1 MGGAGCSAL
10 YPLPAAAPVLR
21 PARAACPGPWL
32 PACDSG
38 WVSRGP
44 SVPVSL
50 GSVGQGVL
58 WVDLRLGGAPSVPSA
73 SPLERGSFGERAL
86 FLLCRSLP
94 AGPVPPALFCFL
106 LFLFSFSP
114 TRFWASL
121 SFEEGGV
128 LSEFRRCSDWPSGS
142 VDYSMNLLTRYLCF
156 LGMGPSVSSS
166 DGWTSVD
173 SSRFSPL
180 RKDFK
185 RREDSQ
191 KSTISSRTAAVF
203 ELPIRSGR
211 NTPHPHLKPPSPP
224 PQPPAP
230 PSSPALGAV
239 VGHGGM
245 LAGWSLVGVGV
256 VEETGKQTTVAR
268 G

>member
-1 MGGAGCSAL
+1 MGLTVFILSFLASGLCLSAFK
-10 YPLPAAAPVLR
+10 R
-21 PARAACPGPWL
+21 
-32 PACDSG
+32 
-38 WVSRGP
+38 
-44 SVPVSL
+44 
-50 GSVGQGVL
+50 
-58 WVDLRLGGAPSVPSA
+58 
-73 SPLERGSFGERAL
+73 
-86 FLLCRSLP
+86 
-94 AGPVPPALFCFL
+94 PPAFERTDSKADSCVVLGALAWF
-106 LFLFSFSP
+106 
-114 TRFWASL
+114 RFWASL